1 VSDIVAGIVAALHV
15 DLPFATYNL
24 GNSAPVELRT
34 FVEQLAAI
42 TGLPAVIESQ
52 PLPAADPPKTYA
64 DITRAQRELG
74 FQPQTPLT
82 EGLTQFWEWY
92 RGEYGR

>member
-1 VSDIVAGIVAALHV
+1 
-15 DLPFATYNL
+15 
-24 GNSAPVELRT
+24 
-34 FVEQLAAI
+34 
-42 TGLPAVIESQ
+42 LPAIIDTQ

-64 DITRAQRELG
+64 DITRAQHELG
-74 FQPQTPLT
+74 FQPQTPLA